1 MAIESTHLCGNRS
14 LFSAKFSLVLFLRQQ
29 LTGCFNCN
37 SCTGCVIRPLFGS
50 TYYCSFLFAYLND
63 MEFSSIQVELGHD
76 DIYYENSLD
85 KNIEAK
91 ISEILRMC

>member
-1 MAIESTHLCGNRS
+1 
-14 LFSAKFSLVLFLRQQ
+14 
-29 LTGCFNCN
+29 
-37 SCTGCVIRPLFGS
+37 
-50 TYYCSFLFAYLND
+50 